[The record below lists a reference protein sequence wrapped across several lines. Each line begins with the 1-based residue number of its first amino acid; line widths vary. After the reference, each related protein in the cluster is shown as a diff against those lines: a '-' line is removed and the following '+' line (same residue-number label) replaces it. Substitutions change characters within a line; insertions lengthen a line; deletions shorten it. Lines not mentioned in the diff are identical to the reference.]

1 MKYLFPQVGN
11 LPVDNLA
18 KNAEAYLR
26 DAKITGLIEK
36 QLQSG
41 QSAVWL
47 FAGGVPSMAYMLENG
62 LSRSILQTEFS
73 SVPED
78 SIRSVR
84 AIKLPDVAGR
94 LATLAL
100 ESKLQNNTKVTDV
113 AAWKEQVGK
122 WGREQWSGLVEIK
135 SEAIYGL
142 ALFWKGELK
151 ESDSFFSTPL
161 GPITVFPVFENLN
174 DFPWDVLAYNLPSS
188 EQTYQ
193 YAALRHGAM
202 NWMNRILNRYQELV
216 GRKLLQTMD
225 RELNLQVKPWLWKI
239 VFEEVKVVDSHFFVH
254 LQDAEQAYRALL
266 MSMGSQ
272 MNIVIGNILT
282 QRILNETFE
291 QTYPDERAILQSL
304 RLVPAAFSE

>member
-36 QLQSG
+36 QLHNG
-41 QSAVWL
+41 KSAVWF
-47 FAGGVPSMAYMLENG
+47 FADGAPGSAYVIDNG
-62 LSRSILQTEFS
+62 QSRSMPLSEFS
-73 SVPED
+73 AIPED
-78 SIRSVR
+78 AIRDVR
-84 AIKLPDVAGR
+84 AIELPDVAGR
-94 LATLAL
+94 LALLAL
-100 ESKLQNNTKVTDV
+100 ESELQNTTKVTTA
-113 AAWKEQVGK
+113 AAWIERVGQ
-122 WGREQWSGLVEIK
+122 WEREQWSGLVEIK
-135 SEAIYGL
+135 SETLYGL

-161 GPITVFPVFENLN
+161 GSVTVFPGFENLSG
-174 DFPWDVLAYNLPSS
+174 FPWDVLSYSLPAS

-202 NWMNRILNRYQELV
+202 NWMNRILDRYQELV
-216 GRKLLQTMD
+216 GHKLLQTMD

-239 VFEEVKVVDSHFFVH
+239 VFEEVKVVDSHFFIH

-266 MSMGSQ
+266 MAMGSQ

-291 QTYPDERAILQSL
+291 QTYPDEREILQSL

>member
-18 KNAEAYLR
+18 KNAEAYVR

-36 QLQSG
+36 QLSNG

-47 FAGGVPSMAYMLENG
+47 FASGVPGMAHMLENG
-62 LSRSILQTEFS
+62 HGRSILNSEFLS
-73 SVPED
+73 ISED
-78 SIRSVR
+78 SIQNVR

-94 LATLAL
+94 LALLAF
-100 ESKLQNNTKVTDV
+100 ESKLQNTIYISD
-113 AAWKEQVGK
+113 AAVWNEQVEQ

-135 SEAIYGL
+135 SETRYGL
-142 ALFWKGELK
+142 ALFWKGKLK
-151 ESDSFFSTPL
+151 ESDTFLSTPQDSVA
-161 GPITVFPVFENLN
+161 IFSRFEKLS
-174 DFPWDVLAYNLPSS
+174 DAPWEVLSYSLPAS
-188 EQTYQ
+188 EQSYQ
-193 YAALRHGAM
+193 YTALRHGAM
-202 NWMNRILNRYQELV
+202 NWMNMILSRYQELV
-216 GRKLLQTMD
+216 GHKLLQTMD
-225 RELNLQVKPWLWKI
+225 RELNLQVKPWLWNI
-239 VFEEVKVVDSHFFVH
+239 VFEEVRVVDSHFFIH
-254 LQDAEQAYRALL
+254 LKDAEQAYRALL

-291 QTYPDERAILQSL
+291 LTYPDEREILQSM